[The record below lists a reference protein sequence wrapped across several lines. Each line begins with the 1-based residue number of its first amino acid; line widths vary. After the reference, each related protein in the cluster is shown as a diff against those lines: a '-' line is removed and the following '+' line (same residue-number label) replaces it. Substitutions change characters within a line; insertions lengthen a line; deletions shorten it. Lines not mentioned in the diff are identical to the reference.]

1 MAYVIAIPINYH
13 FYNFFHLDLFHSHQ
27 SYKSENKIDILPMID
42 IIFSILAFLII
53 SSLYLTRVETVSVEL
68 PKASNSITQNKKF
81 VNISIDK
88 GGNLFINKKRTRL
101 QEMKVKVVNL
111 TNKNKNLVVLNAD
124 KNVSHGYVI
133 SVLDVLRSIDGLKIA
148 ISTKSID

>member
-1 MAYVIAIPINYH
+1 MVY
-13 FYNFFHLDLFHSHQ
+13 FKEDLNN
-27 SYKSENKIDILPMID
+27 KNKIDILPMID

-68 PKASNSITQNKKF
+68 PKASNSIKQNMKF
-81 VNISIDK
+81 INISIDK
-88 GGNLFINKKRTRL
+88 GGNLFLNKNRIKL
-101 QEMKVKVVNL
+101 QDIKDKVVNL
-111 TNKNKNLVVLNAD
+111 TNENKNLVVLNAD

-133 SVLDVLRSIDGLKIA
+133 SVLDGLRSIDGLKIA

>member
-1 MAYVIAIPINYH
+1 MIYFKEDN
-13 FYNFFHLDLFHSHQ
+13 NN
-27 SYKSENKIDILPMID
+27 KNKIDILPMID

-88 GGNLFINKKRTRL
+88 GGNLFLNKNRINL
-101 QEMKVKVVNL
+101 QDIKDKVVNL
-111 TNKNKNLVVLNAD
+111 TNENKNLVVLNAD

-133 SVLDVLRSIDGLKIA
+133 SVLDVLRSIDGLKLA
-148 ISTKSID
+148 ISIKSLD

>member
-1 MAYVIAIPINYH
+1 MVYFKEDIKN
-13 FYNFFHLDLFHSHQ
+13 
-27 SYKSENKIDILPMID
+27 KNKIDILPMID

-88 GGNLFINKKRTRL
+88 GGNLFINKKRTSL

-133 SVLDVLRSIDGLKIA
+133 SVLDVLRSIDGLKLA

>member
-1 MAYVIAIPINYH
+1 MIY
-13 FYNFFHLDLFHSHQ
+13 FKEDLNI
-27 SYKSENKIDILPMID
+27 KNKIDILPMID

-88 GGNLFINKKRTRL
+88 GGNLFLNKNRIKL
-101 QEMKVKVVNL
+101 QDIKDKVVNL
-111 TNKNKNLVVLNAD
+111 TNENKNLVVLNAD

-133 SVLDVLRSIDGLKIA
+133 SVLDVLRSIDGLKLA
-148 ISTKSID
+148 ISIKSFD

>member
-1 MAYVIAIPINYH
+1 MIYFKEDN
-13 FYNFFHLDLFHSHQ
+13 
-27 SYKSENKIDILPMID
+27 KSENKIDILPMID

-53 SSLYLTRVETVSVEL
+53 SSLYLSRVETVSVDL
-68 PKASNSITQNKKF
+68 PRAGNSITQNKKF
-81 VNISIDK
+81 VNITIDK

-111 TNKNKNLVVLNAD
+111 TNENKNLVVLNAD

-133 SVLDVLRSIDGLKIA
+133 SVLDVLRSIDGLKLA
-148 ISTKSID
+148 ISIKSLDN